1 MDLTN
6 IGFVAL
12 MTIGFVNVLSFWKPN
27 MDSKV
32 KIGVS
37 IAFAFTLTFVPA
49 DLGNLIANKVKEA
62 VEIALLA
69 TGGYKVAQKVGGQ

>member
-12 MTIGFVNVLSFWKPN
+12 MTIGFVNVLSFWKPT

-37 IAFAFTLTFVPA
+37 IAFAFVLTFIPA
-49 DLGNLIANKVKEA
+49 DMGNLIANKLKEA
-62 VEIALLA
+62 IEIALLA